1 MLNEEDY
8 KEPRCVLCDTNFYNP
23 DSEEPEGRI
32 EIGRILAKEDSLYDQ
47 LKYTEIETLLN
58 YWEKEANSLKDR
70 SGQLTMLSE
79 MIGLFRKMGE
89 KTKAMMA
96 IDKALGLLKT
106 YGFDDSSSAGTIYLN
121 AATTLKAF
129 NELDRAMPCYEKTLE
144 LYNKYLKPDDEKY
157 GGLYNNMALAY
168 VDLKEYKK
176 AEDLYNKALKI
187 MKALDG
193 KEPEVAITYVNMAQL
208 YFASLDMDAC
218 IDKIMDCMKKAY
230 ENLMSDKANK
240 NGYWAFVASS
250 CIPSFE
256 QFGFD
261 SYKQTLK
268 EKVDKIYGR
277 A

>member
-1 MLNEEDY
+1 MINDEDY

-47 LKYTEIETLLN
+47 LKYSEIETLLK
-58 YWEKEANSLKDR
+58 YWEKEAESLKDR

-79 MIGLFRKMGE
+79 MIGLFRKMGD
-89 KTKAMMA
+89 KTKSLVA
-96 IDKALGLLKT
+96 IDKALDLLEKSG
-106 YGFDDSSSAGTIYLN
+106 YADSSSAGTIYLN

-168 VDLKEYKK
+168 VDLKDYKK
-176 AEDLYNKALKI
+176 AEELYNKALKI
-187 MKALDG
+187 MSAIEG
-193 KEPEVAITYVNMAQL
+193 KQPEVAITYVNMAQL
-208 YFASLDMDAC
+208 YFSWLDMEEC
-218 IDKIMDCMKKAY
+218 IDKILPCMNKAY
-230 ENLMSDKANK
+230 ENLMSDKVAQ

-250 CIPSFE
+250 CIPAFD

-261 SYKQTLK
+261 TFKETLQK
-268 EKVDKIYGR
+268 KVDEIYGR

>member
-1 MLNEEDY
+1 MINEEDY

-47 LKYTEIETLLN
+47 LKYSEIETLLK
-58 YWEKEANSLKDR
+58 YWEKEADSLKDR

-89 KTKAMMA
+89 KTKALMA
-96 IDKALGLLKT
+96 IDKALDLLESSG
-106 YGFDDSSSAGTIYLN
+106 YADSSSAGTIYLN

-144 LYNKYLKPDDEKY
+144 LYNKYLQPNDEKY
-157 GGLYNNMALAY
+157 GGLYNNMGLAY
-168 VDLKEYKK
+168 VDLKDYKK
-176 AEDLYNKALKI
+176 AEELYNKALEI
-187 MKALDG
+187 MGAIEG
-193 KEPEVAITYVNMAQL
+193 KQLEVAITYVNMAQL
-208 YFASLDMDAC
+208 YFTSLDMDTC
-218 IDKIMDCMKKAY
+218 IDKILECMNKAY
-230 ENLMSDKANK
+230 ENLTSKEVTE

-261 SYKQTLK
+261 SYKQKLQ